1 MRLAESLH
9 MTIRPMC
16 PSKGEVIG
24 LDPMKRQYKTSTVSR
39 CFYTVLVRQVAENSP
54 YRSLLIGEEGNPF
67 NKTIL

>member
-24 LDPMKRQYKTSTVSR
+24 LDPMKRQYETSTVSR

-54 YRSLLIGEEGNPF
+54 YW
-67 NKTIL
+67 T